1 MSSELE
7 KKTAMI
13 LSGGGAYGAYEV
25 GVMKALFSGESPG
38 SDYVPINPG
47 IFTGTSVGAFNAA
60 VMTTE
65 PGTHCA
71 PTVERLESLWVNNM
85 SDNGQGCGNGVFRIR
100 GNPLRYLDPQ
110 CLTNAATPFADF
122 SNDLAFY
129 SRSLFQR
136 SVNFLLTEG
145 PLSGRA
151 LQFVDFSAFISVE
164 PLSDLLE
171 RVIPLEAICDSE
183 KELRIV
189 ATNWQTGAVQVFTNN
204 DIAGQWGHRMI
215 MASAA
220 IPGIF
225 PSVEINGVP
234 FVDGGAVM
242 NTPLSC
248 AITAGATT
256 LHVIYL
262 DPDVANIPLHRLM
275 STIDTF
281 DRVYTIMLATKI
293 NEDIDTAAWINQ
305 GLHTLERASREGAD
319 ELSGKEIASFTRVAA
334 AIEKRMRK
342 GRHYEKLTIHRYH
355 PHEDLGGML
364 GMLDFGLEAV
374 TSLIERGYRDALDH
388 DCEKSHCIFPDTP
401 SPNPRATPKWRVS
414 ETDRGRASEKHA
426 DDRYEYEQ

>member
-1 MSSELE
+1 
-7 KKTAMI
+7 
-13 LSGGGAYGAYEV
+13 
-25 GVMKALFSGESPG
+25 
-38 SDYVPINPG
+38 
-47 IFTGTSVGAFNAA
+47 
-60 VMTTE
+60 
-65 PGTHCA
+65 
-71 PTVERLESLWVNNM
+71 
-85 SDNGQGCGNGVFRIR
+85 
-100 GNPLRYLDPQ
+100 
-110 CLTNAATPFADF
+110 
-122 SNDLAFY
+122 
-129 SRSLFQR
+129 
-136 SVNFLLTEG
+136 
-145 PLSGRA
+145 
-151 LQFVDFSAFISVE
+151 
-164 PLSDLLE
+164 
-171 RVIPLEAICDSE
+171 
-183 KELRIV
+183 
-189 ATNWQTGAVQVFTNN
+189 
-204 DIAGQWGHRMI
+204 
-215 MASAA
+215 
-220 IPGIF
+220 
-225 PSVEINGVP
+225 
-234 FVDGGAVM
+234 VDGGAVM